1 MNDELKKALK
11 YGGAVPILGKK
22 KELLKPSPIE
32 TPNLFNEE
40 TSHKCKKGSHNREKL
55 SGRIDSQVERMKIVC
70 EELGNN
76 FSDNDIRE
84 LFNLKYAD
92 SKIDIARVPD
102 RRAKLI
108 EIGFIKLVGTK
119 FDIKRN
125 TTVKA
130 YSKI

>member
-1 MNDELKKALK
+1 
-11 YGGAVPILGKK
+11 
-22 KELLKPSPIE
+22 
-32 TPNLFNEE
+32 
-40 TSHKCKKGSHNREKL
+40 
-55 SGRIDSQVERMKIVC
+55 MKIVC